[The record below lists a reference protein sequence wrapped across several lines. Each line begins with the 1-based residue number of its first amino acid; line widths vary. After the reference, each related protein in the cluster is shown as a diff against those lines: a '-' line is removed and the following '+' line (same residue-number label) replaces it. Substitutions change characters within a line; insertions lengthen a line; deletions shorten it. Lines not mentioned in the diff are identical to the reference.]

1 MPSKTVSEQDL
12 SAVLT
17 GGNSLTLAINPKK
30 FTSLARNPM
39 FRAACS
45 AAGNASSRVS
55 VATSHSLD
63 RIPVAS
69 ITAKTQRVILSKEAR
84 SELIELWFS

>member
-1 MPSKTVSEQDL
+1 MPSKTVSDQDL
-12 SAVLT
+12 PAVLT
-17 GGNSLTLAINPKK
+17 GGNSLTLAITPKK
-30 FTSLARNPM
+30 FTPLARNQM

-45 AAGNASSRVS
+45 ATGNASSRVS
-55 VATSHSLD
+55 VAISHSLD
-63 RIPVAS
+63 IIPVTS